1 MLLQDWEYDLSSTTD
16 DLTYYP
22 SSWKWNCD
30 VEKQR
35 LSELVTCTRRIA
47 NVADYET
54 QEIVYVPQI
63 VVNNIGYVW
72 KGTLADSGSF
82 EFGGQV
88 TLSNS
93 INSVLATLSAMI
105 LCTFSLI

>member
-1 MLLQDWEYDLSSTTD
+1 M
-16 DLTYYP
+16 
-22 SSWKWNCD
+22 
-30 VEKQR
+30 
-35 LSELVTCTRRIA
+35 TCTRRIA

-72 KGTLADSGSF
+72 RGTLENSGSF

-88 TLSNS
+88 TLSQS
-93 INSVLATLSAMI
+93 TQTLLGAAVI
-105 LCTFSLI
+105 LLCTASLI